1 MRAAA
6 LALLAVATPAAAGD
20 WLDLSAYQRARLEAV
35 SGDIRPGGTEQSAL
49 MLRTVVA
56 ARLGDGPVK
65 LNTELW
71 DVRAY
76 AIAPGTRLNTN
87 DVNALEPVVANISA
101 DLAGLAGQ
109 LGPGGRASLTI
120 GRMIANVGS
129 RRVVA
134 AEDYRNTI
142 SASTGVRLDLANRQW
157 AATLIWLMPDQRLPN
172 DAARL
177 RRNAVVLDR
186 ENADLVIWGG
196 DLLRHLP
203 GLDVEASLFHLAEH
217 DQPSLA
223 SRDRQL
229 TTASLRL
236 LTPRHAGGWD
246 GEVEAA
252 WQWGAAS
259 RTTSPAAARLPVAA
273 WFIHA
278 DLGHSWAG
286 PWQPRLSFVADMVS
300 GDRPGDTIRRFD
312 PLFGIRQ
319 PDYAPGS
326 LYAYIGRTNV
336 MFAGIKGE
344 VANSRSDANLS
355 LKPMW
360 AQSRTD
366 QFSQSGARDPSGR
379 SGRFAGWEVSSRVRH
394 WLIPKRLR
402 MEADAVL
409 MARRGLLR
417 NAPGLPAGD
426 HVAYGSISLQANF

>member
-6 LALLAVATPAAAGD
+6 LALLAAATPAAAGD

-49 MLRTVVA
+49 MLRTMVT
-56 ARLGDGPVK
+56 ARLGDGPVR
-65 LNTELW
+65 LNTEIW

-76 AIAPGTRLNTN
+76 AIAPGTRLTIN

-101 DLAGLAGQ
+101 DLTGLAGQ
-109 LGPGGRASLTI
+109 LGPGGRVSLTI

-157 AATLIWLMPDQRLPN
+157 AATLIWLMPDQRLPD

-186 ENADLVIWGG
+186 ENTDLVIWGG

-203 GLDVEASLFHLAEH
+203 GLDVEASLFHFAEH
-217 DQPSLA
+217 DQLTLA

-236 LTPRHAGGWD
+236 LKPRHAEGWD

-259 RTTSPAAARLPVAA
+259 RSTSAAAARLPVAA

-278 DLGHSWAG
+278 DLGHSWAR

-300 GDRPGDTIRRFD
+300 GDRPGGTIRRFD

-344 VANSRSDANLS
+344 VANNRSDANLS

-366 QFSQSGARDPSGR
+366 QFSQ
-379 SGRFAGWEVSSRVRH
+379 
-394 WLIPKRLR
+394 
-402 MEADAVL
+402 
-409 MARRGLLR
+409 
-417 NAPGLPAGD
+417 
-426 HVAYGSISLQANF
+426 